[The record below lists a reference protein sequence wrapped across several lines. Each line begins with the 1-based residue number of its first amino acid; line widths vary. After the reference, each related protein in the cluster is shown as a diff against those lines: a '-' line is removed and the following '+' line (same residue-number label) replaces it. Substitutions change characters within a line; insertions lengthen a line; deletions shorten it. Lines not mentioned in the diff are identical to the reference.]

1 MQGQGA
7 LQVGRWHK
15 EGHVPNI
22 WQGRVGIGGWRCEG
36 AGEMPGEPLFG
47 GTDGWERADV
57 ELQGLPGEKKGLD
70 EGLGVA

>member
-1 MQGQGA
+1 M
-7 LQVGRWHK
+7 
-15 EGHVPNI
+15 
-22 WQGRVGIGGWRCEG
+22 GIGGWRCEG

-70 EGLGVA
+70 GGLGVA